1 MRNKKPPAMRVEQL
15 KSLTIVSPFRY
26 NEVVQAII
34 KRKER

>member
-1 MRNKKPPAMRVEQL
+1 MRVEQL